1 MTDKSV
7 SDLRIK
13 ILSALSDPTRLEL
26 LEYLSEGERCVCEIL
41 PAFQRSQSTISKH
54 LNILYEADILE
65 RKIDGKRTLYR
76 IKDPQVFD
84 LIRLVDSMALRQIS
98 AAGRGG
104 KDSREII
111 EQREMILTVTYTIMA
126 ALQAGL
132 STLMEY
138 LSAHVLTCL
147 IPAFFIAGGIAAL
160 LKTEMVLKYFGADAP
175 KWICYSV
182 AATSGTILAV
192 CSCTILPM
200 FAGIEK
206 KGAGIGPATAFLF
219 SGPAIN
225 LLAIVLTARV
235 LGLDL
240 GIARA
245 VAAVSMA
252 VIIGL
257 IMAAIFERNRKCKIS
272 SNNAPAQAT
281 METTE
286 PQESGRTERIS
297 ILFLGLLIGVL
308 LSATS
313 KLEFALKWTIVA
325 AFVAAA
331 AYVLI
336 RYFSSDEKS
345 AFFSETWSLTKKIF
359 PLLVIGTF
367 ITGIIGY
374 FMPTELLRTYL
385 GSNSFLSCFTAS
397 IIGALLYMP
406 TLLEVPIVGTLFG
419 YSSGITAAG
428 PALSLLLAGPSLS
441 LPSMIVITRIIGL
454 KKGGVYFSLVVIAST
469 LMGMLYG
476 AIVS

>member
-1 MTDKSV
+1 
-7 SDLRIK
+7 
-13 ILSALSDPTRLEL
+13 
-26 LEYLSEGERCVCEIL
+26 
-41 PAFQRSQSTISKH
+41 
-54 LNILYEADILE
+54 
-65 RKIDGKRTLYR
+65 
-76 IKDPQVFD
+76 
-84 LIRLVDSMALRQIS
+84 
-98 AAGRGG
+98 
-104 KDSREII
+104 
-111 EQREMILTVTYTIMA
+111 
-126 ALQAGL
+126 
-132 STLMEY
+132 
-138 LSAHVLTCL
+138 
-147 IPAFFIAGGIAAL
+147 GIAAL

-175 KWICYSV
+175 KWLCYSV

-257 IMAAIFERNRKCKIS
+257 IMAAIFERNRKCEIP
-272 SNNAPAQAT
+272 SNNAPTQAT

-286 PQESGRTERIS
+286 LQESGRTERIS

-325 AFVAAA
+325 AFGAAA

-336 RYFSSDEKS
+336 RYFSSDEKG
-345 AFFSETWSLTKKIF
+345 AFFSETWSLAKKIF
-359 PLLVIGTF
+359 PLLVVGTF

-374 FMPTELLRTYL
+374 FMPVELLRTYL
-385 GSNSFLSCFTAS
+385 GSNSFWSCFIAS
-397 IIGALLYMP
+397 IVGALLYMP

-454 KKGGVYFSLVVIAST
+454 KKGGVYFSLVVIVST
-469 LMGMLYG
+469 IVGMLYG
-476 AIVS
+476 AIVG

>member
-1 MTDKSV
+1 
-7 SDLRIK
+7 
-13 ILSALSDPTRLEL
+13 
-26 LEYLSEGERCVCEIL
+26 
-41 PAFQRSQSTISKH
+41 
-54 LNILYEADILE
+54 
-65 RKIDGKRTLYR
+65 
-76 IKDPQVFD
+76 
-84 LIRLVDSMALRQIS
+84 
-98 AAGRGG
+98 
-104 KDSREII
+104 
-111 EQREMILTVTYTIMA
+111 MILTVTYTIMA

-272 SNNAPAQAT
+272 SNNAQTQAT
-281 METTE
+281 METTQ
-286 PQESGRTERIS
+286 PQESGRAEHIS

>member
-1 MTDKSV
+1 
-7 SDLRIK
+7 
-13 ILSALSDPTRLEL
+13 L
-26 LEYLSEGERCVCEIL
+26 L
-41 PAFQRSQSTISKH
+41 
-54 LNILYEADILE
+54 
-65 RKIDGKRTLYR
+65 
-76 IKDPQVFD
+76 
-84 LIRLVDSMALRQIS
+84 
-98 AAGRGG
+98 
-104 KDSREII
+104 
-111 EQREMILTVTYTIMA
+111 
-126 ALQAGL
+126 
-132 STLMEY
+132 EY

-147 IPAFFIAGGIAAL
+147 IPAFFIAGAIAAL

-175 KWICYSV
+175 KWLCYSV

-257 IMAAIFERNRKCKIS
+257 IMAAIFERGRKKCAIPAK
-272 SNNAPAQAT
+272 NAPAQAVQA
-281 METTE
+281 TTE
-286 PQESGRTERIS
+286 PQGGQTERIS
-297 ILFLGLLIGVL
+297 VLFIALLIGVL

-313 KLEFALKWTIVA
+313 KLDFSIKWTTVA
-325 AFVAAA
+325 AFIVAA
-331 AYVLI
+331 AYVLT
-336 RYFSSDEKS
+336 RYFSSEEKS
-345 AFFSETWSLTKKIF
+345 AFFAETWSLTKKIF

-374 FMPTELLRTYL
+374 FMPTELLRTLL

-419 YSSGITAAG
+419 YSTGITAAG

-441 LPSMIVITRIIGL
+441 LPSMIVITRIIGP
-454 KKGGVYFSLVVIAST
+454 KKGAVYFSLVVIAST
-469 LMGMLYG
+469 LIGMLYG

>member
-1 MTDKSV
+1 MVAYS
-7 SDLRIK
+7 
-13 ILSALSDPTRLEL
+13 
-26 LEYLSEGERCVCEIL
+26 
-41 PAFQRSQSTISKH
+41 
-54 LNILYEADILE
+54 
-65 RKIDGKRTLYR
+65 
-76 IKDPQVFD
+76 
-84 LIRLVDSMALRQIS
+84 
-98 AAGRGG
+98 
-104 KDSREII
+104 
-111 EQREMILTVTYTIMA
+111 IMA

-132 STLMEY
+132 ATLLEY

-160 LKTEMVLKYFGADAP
+160 LKTEMVLKYFGKDAP
-175 KWICYSV
+175 KWLCYSV

-245 VAAVSMA
+245 IAAVSMA

-257 IMAAIFERNRKCKIS
+257 IMAAIFERSPTKCEIPP
-272 SNNAPAQAT
+272 NNAPGQAVQPR
-281 METTE
+281 TE
-286 PQESGRTERIS
+286 PQKSGRTERIAV
-297 ILFLGLLIGVL
+297 LFLALLIGVL

-313 KLEFALKWTIVA
+313 QLEFMLKWTIVA
-325 AFVAAA
+325 AFIAAA
-331 AYVLI
+331 AFVLT
-336 RYFSSDEKS
+336 RYFSSEEKS

-367 ITGIIGY
+367 ITGVIGY

-385 GSNSFLSCFTAS
+385 GSNSFLSCFIAS
-397 IIGALLYMP
+397 VVGALLYMP
-406 TLLEVPIVGTLFG
+406 TLLEIPIVGTLFG
-419 YSSGITAAG
+419 YSAGVTAPG

-441 LPSMIVITRIIGL
+441 LPSMIVITRVIGL
-454 KKGGVYFSLVVIAST
+454 KKGGVYISLVVIVST
-469 LMGMLYG
+469 LVGMLYG
-476 AIVS
+476 AIVGMHIA

>member
-1 MTDKSV
+1 
-7 SDLRIK
+7 
-13 ILSALSDPTRLEL
+13 
-26 LEYLSEGERCVCEIL
+26 
-41 PAFQRSQSTISKH
+41 
-54 LNILYEADILE
+54 
-65 RKIDGKRTLYR
+65 
-76 IKDPQVFD
+76 
-84 LIRLVDSMALRQIS
+84 
-98 AAGRGG
+98 
-104 KDSREII
+104 
-111 EQREMILTVTYTIMA
+111 MA
-126 ALQAGL
+126 AFQAGL
-132 STLMEY
+132 QTLLEY

-147 IPAFFIAGGIAAL
+147 IPAFFIAL

-175 KWICYSV
+175 KWLCYSV

-200 FAGIEK
+200 FAGIER

-257 IMAAIFERNRKCKIS
+257 IMAAIFERGRKKCEIPAKK
-272 SNNAPAQAT
+272 APAQAFQA
-281 METTE
+281 TTE
-286 PQESGRTERIS
+286 PQGGQTERIS
-297 ILFLGLLIGVL
+297 VLFIALLIGVL

-313 KLEFALKWTIVA
+313 KLEFSIKWTTVAAFIVA
-325 AFVAAA
+325 AAFV
-331 AYVLI
+331 LT
-336 RYFSSDEKS
+336 RYFSSEEKS
-345 AFFSETWSLTKKIF
+345 AFFGETWSLTKKIF

-374 FMPTELLRTYL
+374 FMPTELLRTAL

-419 YSSGITAAG
+419 YSTGITAAG

-469 LMGMLYG
+469 LVGMLYG

>member
-1 MTDKSV
+1 
-7 SDLRIK
+7 
-13 ILSALSDPTRLEL
+13 
-26 LEYLSEGERCVCEIL
+26 
-41 PAFQRSQSTISKH
+41 
-54 LNILYEADILE
+54 
-65 RKIDGKRTLYR
+65 
-76 IKDPQVFD
+76 
-84 LIRLVDSMALRQIS
+84 
-98 AAGRGG
+98 
-104 KDSREII
+104 
-111 EQREMILTVTYTIMA
+111 MA

-132 STLMEY
+132 TTLLEY

-147 IPAFFIAGGIAAL
+147 IPAFFIAGAIAAL

-175 KWICYSV
+175 KWLCYSV

-257 IMAAIFERNRKCKIS
+257 IMAAIFERGRKKCEKPLV
-272 SNNAPAQAT
+272 PAQAVQAG
-281 METTE
+281 
-286 PQESGRTERIS
+286 PQDGQTERIS
-297 ILFLGLLIGVL
+297 ILFIALLIGVL

-313 KLEFALKWTIVA
+313 KLEFSIKWTIVA
-325 AFVAAA
+325 AFIVAAA
-331 AYVLI
+331 FILT
-336 RYFSSDEKS
+336 RYFSSEEKS
-345 AFFSETWSLTKKIF
+345 AFFGETWSLTKKIF

-374 FMPTELLRTYL
+374 FMPTELLRTAL

-406 TLLEVPIVGTLFG
+406 TLLEIPIVGTLFG
-419 YSSGITAAG
+419 YSTGITAAG

-454 KKGGVYFSLVVIAST
+454 KKGGVYITLVVIVST
-469 LMGMLYG
+469 LVGMLYG